1 MNTHGS
7 YEKGAVK
14 PEKEVRTMKGAMKIL
29 LFASAILAMGL
40 VMQAQAAPVSLP
52 NGPVYFQFNNLE
64 QFGGGNQIVVP
75 GGGIDVNGDGIV
87 DTPATEGNWGVFNV
101 SSIQYGGIAT
111 NHQDISGGSAFFADD
126 GVSPDIFGMGQVSG
140 IFYGI
145 TVTSATTAA
154 GGWMDIYW
162 EDPATDDIT
171 NADLNGGFGP
181 GNRTAANQA
190 GKFTDGTLLVRLQ
203 FASGIIPGDAVTTIS
218 SNVDPSTLT
227 GTGRADSF
235 ANVMDINGDG
245 VIDAA
250 DGAWAAYLNQDWFWV
265 DDDGDGIYGELGET
279 RDVRFSNF
287 FNLLA
292 SWNGPNGIIGLRS
305 NDPGRAYSQIP
316 EPSTL
321 LLLGAGLLGLGVFA
335 RRRQR

>member
-1 MNTHGS
+1 
-7 YEKGAVK
+7 
-14 PEKEVRTMKGAMKIL
+14 MKGAMKIL
-29 LFASAILAMGL
+29 LFACAVLAMGL
-40 VMQAQAAPVSLP
+40 VMKAQAAPISLP

-64 QFGGGNQIVVP
+64 QFSAANQIAVP
-75 GGGIDVNGDGIV
+75 GAAVDVNGDGIA
-87 DTPATEGNWGVFNV
+87 DTPATEGNWGVFNL
-101 SSIQYGGIAT
+101 STIQRGGIAT

-145 TVTSATTAA
+145 QVTSPTTATS
-154 GGWMDIYW
+154 GWMDIYW
-162 EDPATDDIT
+162 EDPATDDIDS
-171 NADLNGGFGP
+171 ADLNGGFLP
-181 GNRTAANQA
+181 TNRTAANQA
-190 GKFTDGTLLVRLQ
+190 GKFTDGSLLVRLE
-203 FASGIIPGDAVTTIS
+203 FASGIIPGDAVTNIS
-218 SNVDPSTLT
+218 SDVNPATLT

-235 ANVMDINGDG
+235 ANVIDINGDG
-245 VIDAA
+245 IINSE

-265 DDDGDGIYGELGET
+265 DDDGDGNFGEVGET

-292 SWNGPNGIIGLRS
+292 AWDGENGIIGLRS

>member
-1 MNTHGS
+1 
-7 YEKGAVK
+7 
-14 PEKEVRTMKGAMKIL
+14 MKGAMKIL
-29 LFASAILAMGL
+29 LCACAILAMGL
-40 VMQAQAAPVSLP
+40 VMQAQAAPVPLP

-64 QFGGGNQIVVP
+64 QFGGQNQIVVP
-75 GGGIDVNGDGIV
+75 SGGIDVNGDGIA
-87 DTPATEGNWGVFNV
+87 DTPDTEGNWGVFNV
-101 SSIQYGGIAT
+101 SSMQYGGIAT
-111 NHQDISGGSAFFADD
+111 NHQDISGGTAFFFDD
-126 GVSPDIFGMGQVSG
+126 GPGDTLLGFPTNQGQVSG

-145 TVTSATTAA
+145 TVTGATTAT

-171 NADLNGGFGP
+171 TDDLSGDFSP
-181 GNRTAANQA
+181 GNRSDANHA
-190 GKFTDGTLLVRLQ
+190 GHFTDGTFLVRLE

-218 SNVDPSTLT
+218 SDVDPSTLT

-235 ANVMDINGDG
+235 ANVIDINNDG
-245 VIDAA
+245 VIDSA
-250 DGAWAAYLNQDWFWV
+250 DGVWAAYLNQDWFWV
-265 DDDGDGIYGELGET
+265 DDDGDGVYGEDGET

-292 SWNGPNGIIGLRS
+292 AWDGPEGIIGLRS

-316 EPSTL
+316 EPSTI

>member
-1 MNTHGS
+1 
-7 YEKGAVK
+7 
-14 PEKEVRTMKGAMKIL
+14 MKGAMKIL
-29 LFASAILAMGL
+29 LCACAILAMGL
-40 VMQAQAAPVSLP
+40 VMQAQAAPIALP

-64 QFGGGNQIVVP
+64 QVSGQIIDPQTGAIIDPGNHIVPP
-75 GGGIDVNGDGIV
+75 GARIDVNNDGNL
-87 DTPATEGNWGVFNV
+87 DTPITEGNWGVFNV
-101 SSIQYGGIAT
+101 SSMQIGGIAT
-111 NHQDISGGSAFFADD
+111 NHQDISGGDGFFFND
-126 GVSPDIFGMGQVSG
+126 GVGGTYGQVSG

-145 TVTSATTAA
+145 TITGPTTAS

-171 NADLNGGFGP
+171 TADMNGVGFTPAG
-181 GNRTAANQA
+181 RTAVNQA
-190 GKFTDGTLLVRLQ
+190 GKFTDGTLLVRLA
-203 FASGIIPGDAVTTIS
+203 FASGIIPGDALTTIS
-218 SNVDPSTLT
+218 SSINPAALT
-227 GTGRADSF
+227 GQGQADSF
-235 ANVMDINGDG
+235 ANVIDINGDG
-245 VIDAA
+245 KIDSA
-250 DGAWAAYLNQDWFWV
+250 DGVWAAYLNQDWFWV
-265 DDDGDGIYGELGET
+265 DDDGDGNYGEDGET

-292 SWNGPNGIIGLRS
+292 SWNGPDGIIGLRS